1 MMPLTISGVSI
12 WWNTVEITFGTKW
25 AQLDNK
31 KLKKIDKSIYLT
43 QNIDLFEYSSLN
55 LSTLSSMNR
64 ITYCHFFL

>member
-31 KLKKIDKSIYLT
+31 K
-43 QNIDLFEYSSLN
+43 
-55 LSTLSSMNR
+55 
-64 ITYCHFFL
+64 